1 MNLQQ
6 VMQLGFDWDT
16 NEMSVMFLAKLAKPL
31 IGAARIVIN
40 SIHIKGDVC
49 GHFLPFLR
57 YFYIFFLNYLI
68 CNFCLCFPSCDA
80 CILSKFNGCFYFF

>member
-49 GHFLPFLR
+49 GHFVPLLHNC
-57 YFYIFFLNYLI
+57 YFFINYLI
-68 CNFCLCFPSCDA
+68 CNVCLSFPSCDA
-80 CILSKFNGCFYFF
+80 CILSKFNGFFYLF